1 MERLV
6 LLLSQLEEPIA
17 TTPALDLYVVSRGEA
32 AATQA
37 LALVRRCRQAGLAVE
52 RDASGAA
59 FGKQFKRA
67 DRSGARWAAV
77 IGDQEAIDGVVGL
90 KDLRSGSDQQTDR
103 WLSPEALLEAL
114 AASLPRS

>member
-1 MERLV
+1 MV
-6 LLLSQLEEPIA
+6 LLLSQLER
-17 TTPALDLYVVSRGEA
+17 PAAVAPVLDLYVVSRGEA

-37 LALVRRCRQAGLAVE
+37 LALARRCRQAGLAVE

-77 IGDQEAIDGVVGL
+77 IGEQEAIDGVVGL
-90 KDLRSGSDQQTDR
+90 KDLRADGGEPADR
-103 WLSPEALLEAL
+103 RLSPDALLEAL
-114 AASLPRS
+114 GAALPRP